1 MKYKYHISI
10 LWRSHG
16 NKATCFFPDGQIAQF
31 CGWSSSHN
39 WRFDSILLSKN
50 IGIHCKSCMPCHDK
64 VIGSITVQ
72 KVVTKE
78 GTQLYSC
85 SHSMDLAT
93 PTIVTIEY
101 LCLHQVYHVQEAI
114 WTEAILIYL
123 HNKFIIVD
131 GVDNI
136 HIKFC
141 GLVDPAV
148 PPVDCP
154 IQTFKMSKHTPGHN
168 EHGVPVYWIA
178 VPFALKLLIII

>member
-10 LWRSHG
+10 LWRSPG
-16 NKATCFFPDGQIAQF
+16 NKATCFFPDGQIARF

-39 WRFDSILLSKN
+39 WRFDSILLGRN
-50 IGIHCKSCMPCHDK
+50 IRIHCKSSVPSCHDK
-64 VIGSITVQ
+64 VIGSLTVW

-85 SHSMDLAT
+85 SHTMDLAT

-123 HNKFIIVD
+123 HNIFIIVD

-154 IQTFKMSKHTPGHN
+154 IQTFKMSKHSRP
-168 EHGVPVYWIA
+168 
-178 VPFALKLLIII
+178 